1 MKISSSSKQQR
12 GLALMEALFVL
23 ILAAVASSVA
33 LQQYGRYLDNITNK
47 QAAEHATIVADAAAK
62 YLKDNYAAV
71 VAIAGPTSPATIT
84 TAMLKTTNY
93 LPSGFQ
99 TKRLWS
105 RLYGTR
111 DRATAEPATSIG
123 RQHRWPNDTRIGW
136 PASGSVHGRTRRF
149 HF

>member
-93 LPSGFQ
+93 LPSGFSDKNAFGQDYTVRVIEPQPNQLQALVVSTGGQ
-99 TKRLWS
+99 TIRELD
-105 RLYGTR
+105 GTR
-111 DRATAEPATSIG
+111 
-123 RQHRWPNDTRIGW
+123 
-136 PASGSVHGRTRRF
+136 
-149 HF
+149 